1 MTTYKD
7 RDLIPMD
14 PISALGL
21 VLTAVQLTSS
31 CLKVCRKFLGPS
43 KHDRTYIQAI
53 YGDLMAFHGSLKNL
67 ETHYRIYEESQAR
80 PIALPSIRKP
90 MSDCEKTLES
100 LQKHLESKNF
110 FKRFTTGARFDTV
123 LERHLNSL
131 KNSRNLFQELLQV
144 DQTYR
149 T

>member
-1 MTTYKD
+1 MTTHED
-7 RDLIPMD
+7 RDLNPMD

-43 KHDRTYIQAI
+43 KHDRIYIQAI
-53 YGDLMAFHGSLKNL
+53 YQDLMAFNGSLKNL

-80 PIALPSIRKP
+80 SIALSSIEKP
-90 MSDCEKTLES
+90 MSDCEKTLKS
-100 LQKHLESKNF
+100 LQEHLESENI
-110 FKRFTTGARFDTV
+110 FKKFTTGARFDTV
-123 LERHLNSL
+123 LERHLKCL
-131 KNSRNLFQELLQV
+131 KNSRNLFHELLQV
-144 DQTYR
+144 DQTYN